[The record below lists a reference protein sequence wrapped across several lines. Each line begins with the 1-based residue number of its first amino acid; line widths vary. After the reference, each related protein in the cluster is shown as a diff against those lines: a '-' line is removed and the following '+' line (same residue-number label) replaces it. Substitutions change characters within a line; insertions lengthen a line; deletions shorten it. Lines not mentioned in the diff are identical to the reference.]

1 MSVGRAGLRA
11 SSCKLWPREAD
22 SVLNLKSLFVFP
34 FIGLPD
40 PRTVLRGRHFSSHI
54 MGEETEVRLTEEVKS
69 HGLLLSEPQLSALR
83 APMPVTGQPP

>member
-40 PRTVLRGRHFSSHI
+40 PRTVL
-54 MGEETEVRLTEEVKS
+54 
-69 HGLLLSEPQLSALR
+69 
-83 APMPVTGQPP
+83 